1 MEVFL
6 ENTEFADVDEFTE
19 GVASALEEDSFT
31 EAVEEELEIEV
42 RVEAVAA
49 EVVVEDDKNDDDEG
63 LVPGMDRASGTII
76 VIAASALAFLGLVA
90 GICIMK
96 NRKSESE
103 VFQGTIPDT
112 PAFEMTDQASTRQGD
127 DGRFMRSVPIAP
139 IAPTAPVNAM
149 PTKGVILQRRDASGE
164 RRASASKQAITL

>member
-1 MEVFL
+1 MVCMCDMS
-6 ENTEFADVDEFTE
+6 TTDA
-19 GVASALEEDSFT
+19 GGRAGY
-31 EAVEEELEIEV
+31 
-42 RVEAVAA
+42 
-49 EVVVEDDKNDDDEG
+49 EDDEDDDDDNDDD
-63 LVPGMDRASGTII
+63 DRASGTII
-76 VIAASALAFLGLVA
+76 AIAASALAFLGLVA

-127 DGRFMRSVPIAP
+127 DGRFMRSVDIAP